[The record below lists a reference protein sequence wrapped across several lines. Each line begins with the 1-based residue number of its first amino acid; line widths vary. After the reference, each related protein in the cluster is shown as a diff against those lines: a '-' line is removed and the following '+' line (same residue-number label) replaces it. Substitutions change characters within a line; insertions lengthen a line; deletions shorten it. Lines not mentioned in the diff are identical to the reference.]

1 MHVLAT
7 HMSTMA
13 ALMGL
18 SGSVEHKL
26 GRKMGV
32 ALESSCKR
40 RCGVNMVSDP

>member
-7 HMSTMA
+7 PMPTMA

-32 ALESSCKR
+32 AIGKQLQEKVW
-40 RCGVNMVSDP
+40 GEYGL